1 MNGSLP
7 LFIDIHAL
15 QTVPPSNMNRDD
27 TGSPK
32 TARFGG
38 VVRHRVSSQAW
49 KKAMRDEFPK
59 LLDTAQLGQRTKH
72 AVSLIAEY
80 VRCCDPAV
88 DEKDSLELAKKA
100 LSATGVSV
108 GKDDE
113 TGYLLFISRI
123 QARRLAELTIRA
135 RDDGALDEKKST
147 AEFQKSAK
155 AILNVRQSPTLNA
168 VDIALFGRMVADAPD
183 LNVDASVQVAHAI
196 GVGRAETEFDYF
208 TALDDRQAEDQS
220 GAAMIDTTEFLSST
234 LYRYATVDVNHLYE
248 NLGSVDVASKAIEAF
263 LEAFIVS
270 MPTGKQNSFANRTLP
285 SAVVVQL
292 RHTQPVSLANAFE
305 TPIGFREGE
314 GTIEQACKRLV
325 AQERS
330 IDTAFGV
337 EPAKTY
343 VIEADAQA
351 SCLDALATEG
361 SATPMR
367 GVISALGRDVSGWLS
382 KLTAGDE

>member
-1 MNGSLP
+1 MNVKLP

-15 QTVPPSNMNRDD
+15 QTVPPNNMNRDD

-59 LLDTAQLGQRTKH
+59 LLEVDELGQRTKQ
-72 AVSLIAEY
+72 AVGLIAEY
-80 VRCCDPAV
+80 VKSCDPAAE
-88 DEKDSLELAKKA
+88 DDDALELAKKTLA
-100 LSATGVSV
+100 ATGISV
-108 GKDDE
+108 DKNGE

-123 QARRLAELTIRA
+123 QAQSLAELAITA
-135 RDDGALDEKKST
+135 RNDGALDDKKS
-147 AEFQKSAK
+147 AAAFQKAAK
-155 AILNVRQSPTLNA
+155 TIFNVKQSPTLNA
-168 VDIALFGRMVADAPD
+168 ADIALFGRMVADAPD
-183 LNVDASVQVAHAI
+183 LNVDAAVQVAHAI

-208 TALDDRQAEDQS
+208 TALDDRQTEDQS

-234 LYRYATVDVNHLYE
+234 LYRYANVNVNQLYE
-248 NLGSVDVASKAIEAF
+248 NLGSIEATSKAVEAF
-263 LEAFIVS
+263 LKSFIVS

-285 SAVVVQL
+285 SAVIVQL

-305 TPIGFREGE
+305 TPVSFREGE
-314 GTIEQACKRLV
+314 GTISQACERLV

-330 IDTAFGV
+330 IDAAFGV
-337 EPAKTY
+337 EPVKTY

-351 SCLDALATEG
+351 SCLDALASQG
-361 SATPMR
+361 SATTMKTVV
-367 GVISALGRDVSGWLS
+367 GSLGHDVSEWLS
-382 KLTAGDE
+382 QQTDGGE